1 MPAPNSRQL
10 VRWRLF
16 GVSLPA
22 LLLSRRKVAMPV
34 YVESVTQPSPQDRS
48 DLAKIYADA
57 PEWLLAPHA
66 NAEAL
71 IEAALADGS
80 LIAGRFNDRLLG
92 AALLQRDGSTWRLS
106 HLCVRKLTRK
116 RGVGRRLLE
125 ESRRLADSAGA
136 RLHLAAP
143 LDNLEIQAWL
153 LARICRYSRSE
164 PCSR

>member
-1 MPAPNSRQL
+1 
-10 VRWRLF
+10 VRWRRF

-34 YVESVTQPSPQDRS
+34 YVESVTQPSPQDLT

-57 PEWLLAPHA
+57 PEWLLTPYAS
-66 NAEAL
+66 AEAL
-71 IEAALADGS
+71 IAAALADGS

-92 AALLQRDGSTWRLS
+92 AALLQGSDEAWRLS

-125 ESRRLADSAGA
+125 ETQRQASEAGKPL
-136 RLHLAAP
+136 RLAAP
-143 LDNLEIQAWL
+143 AGHLEASALAARTHLPLDPL
-153 LARICRYSRSE
+153 
-164 PCSR
+164 

>member
-1 MPAPNSRQL
+1 
-10 VRWRLF
+10 
-16 GVSLPA
+16 
-22 LLLSRRKVAMPV
+22 MPV
-34 YVESVTQPSPQDRS
+34 YVESVTQPSPQDHA

-66 NAEAL
+66 SAEEL
-71 IEAALADGS
+71 IEAALTEGS

-125 ESRRLADSAGA
+125 ESQRQAVLAGA
-136 RLHLAAP
+136 SLELAAP
-143 LDNLEIQAWL
+143 LDNLEIQA
-153 LARICRYSRSE
+153 LAARKHLTLK
-164 PCSR
+164 PL